1 VAAGPGGAIHGW
13 IYDLQDG
20 LLKPRYWDIK
30 ATVGPVSQFTDLD
43 LSPQGE
49 TGLKPRVSDSGMRAS
64 ADVTIFI
71 FVDEEP
77 GLGHVRV
84 ATSQATCRLQIRLN
98 GHNRV
103 TRGL

>member
-1 VAAGPGGAIHGW
+1 
-13 IYDLQDG
+13 
-20 LLKPRYWDIK
+20 
-30 ATVGPVSQFTDLD
+30 
-43 LSPQGE
+43 
-49 TGLKPRVSDSGMRAS
+49 MRAS
-64 ADVTIFI
+64 ADITIFI